1 MATIFARIMET
12 RIITSKKVF
21 QAEKNY
27 LQSIIKELYLHS
39 FDVFRVDFTIS
50 HFILGVFY

>member
-21 QAEKNY
+21 QAENTY
-27 LQSIIKELYLHS
+27 LQSIIKELYLHC
-39 FDVFRVDFTIS
+39 FDVFRVNLVFLIS
-50 HFILGVFY
+50 IELKI